1 MVSNYLI
8 VGKRATGKTT
18 LANKLLN
25 GVPNSV
31 ILEYEGQDLYIPGDK
46 NIILT
51 CQYPTKRFKIKF
63 DFIILFYSDTPDD
76 LYNHYKQYFESREV
90 FDKSLSGLKKYQG
103 FMIETSYRGTYIKE
117 DEI

>member
-1 MVSNYLI
+1 MGMNYLI

-25 GVPNSV
+25 GVVPNSV
-31 ILEYEGQDLYIPGDK
+31 ILEYEGQDFDIPEDK

-51 CQYPTKRFKIKF
+51 CQYPTKRFKINF

-90 FDKSLSGLKKYQG
+90 FDKSLSSLKKYQG
-103 FMIETSYRGTYIKE
+103 FMIDIKKMKSSE
-117 DEI
+117 

>member
-103 FMIETSYRGTYIKE
+103 FMIDTRYIIKE